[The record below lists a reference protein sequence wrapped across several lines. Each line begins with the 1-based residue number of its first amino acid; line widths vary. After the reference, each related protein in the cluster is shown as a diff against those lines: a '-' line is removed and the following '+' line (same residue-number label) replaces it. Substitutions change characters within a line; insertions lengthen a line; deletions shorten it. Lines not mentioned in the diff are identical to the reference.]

1 MDLRYLR
8 YFVAVAEEMNF
19 THAAERLHTVQPSL
33 SRQIQRL
40 EEMVGTPLFRRNRH
54 GLKLTEAGRI
64 FLDESR
70 AILQQM
76 DRAIASAR
84 QGARAEAGHI
94 SMGFIVGTEMRIVSK
109 FLPTLKVRCPE
120 MKISFHTLGESELIE
135 ALENEKINVAFTG
148 GVTTNPGIASEVV
161 LRQRIVVL
169 LPAAHPLART
179 RKIAMASLADMCWI
193 RPSDPTYVQ
202 SLTAIATREGV
213 SFSSA
218 IENDNV
224 LSAIHAVGLGLG
236 FAFVPDYQRDI
247 LPSSIVARPLSIEP
261 PPTIDVSMAY
271 RKDDRTPALAFF
283 LSIVRECMAASTSN
297 VTDPQHPE
305 APPKAKAE

>member
-40 EEMVGTPLFRRNRH
+40 EELVGTPLFRRNRH

-70 AILQQM
+70 GILQQM

-84 QGARAEAGHI
+84 QGARSEAGHI
-94 SMGFIVGTEMRIVSK
+94 SMGFIVGTEMRLLSK

-120 MKISFHTLGESELIE
+120 MKISFHALGESDLLN
-135 ALENEKINVAFTG
+135 ALEQEKINVAFLG
-148 GVTTNPGIASEVV
+148 GVPTNPNVTSEVV
-161 LRQRIVVL
+161 LRQRIVVV
-169 LPAAHPLART
+169 LPAAHALARM
-179 RKIAMASLADMCWI
+179 RKIPLESLTDMAWI
-193 RPSDPTYVQ
+193 RPSVEYDPTYVQ
-202 SLTAIATREGV
+202 SL
-213 SFSSA
+213 SA
-218 IENDNV
+218 ITARAGVTFTSVIEHDNV

-236 FAFVPDYQRDI
+236 FALVPDYQRDI
-247 LPSSIVARPLSIEP
+247 LPGSIAARPLTIEP
-261 PPTIDVSMAY
+261 PPTVDLSMAY
-271 RKDDRTPALAFF
+271 RRDDRTPALAFF
-283 LSIVRECMAASTSN
+283 LSVVRECMAVSDSKHA
-297 VTDPQHPE
+297 PE
-305 APPKAKAE
+305 AHEAKHI